1 MADDTTTE
9 DKEKSK
15 KGKKEERPPT
25 VAPEPADPRLF
36 AFIVKHCSP
45 SSMPQVIELRQA
57 WGPGGRNY
65 GGVLTSHEFA
75 HGVTPPSHSVMIE
88 LVNEFL
94 DFAQNNCNELGKPT
108 GYGVLLKNHLKSDQH
123 YAVFYMKMRPTSR
136 PVYDGEGD
144 NGEIDGDVM
153 SDAQRRDRLLAFSLK
168 HMEEADLNER
178 WRQEQHAKAT
188 GDIIGKYQEFV
199 GTVTSTLLGV
209 LKENRELVKQNDEL
223 ASHKLERELAAKQ
236 AEFRMGM
243 MHQGFNFL
251 KQMVPVA
258 VNQITGKQTIP
269 TEQSSE
275 SIAVGSFLE
284 SLSKQQAEQL
294 FGDMDAEGHPI
305 GNGIF
310 TPMQTQIFA
319 GVAQCSVPP
328 AELEQLMS
336 GPTAVTESQ
345 IAKAQSVLSQQQMMP
360 LFALIMSIK
369 QKQQNESASPSTDN
383 Q

>member
-1 MADDTTTE
+1 MSEEKDD
-9 DKEKSK
+9 DKEKTK
-15 KGKKEERPPT
+15 KGKKTDDRPPT
-25 VAPEPADPRLF
+25 ATPEPADPRLF

-57 WGPGGRNY
+57 WGPGGRHY
-65 GGVLTSHEFA
+65 GGVLTSHEFS
-75 HGVTPPSHSVMIE
+75 HGEPPPPHSVMIA

-123 YAVFYMKMRPTSR
+123 YAVFYMKLRVTSR
-136 PVYDGEGD
+136 PVYDGGGEDGEG
-144 NGEIDGDVM
+144 DGDVM
-153 SDAQRRDRLLAFSLK
+153 SDAQRRDRLLAFSLD
-168 HMEEADLNER
+168 HMKEADLNER

-236 AEFRMGM
+236 AEFKMGM
-243 MHQGFNFL
+243 LHQGFNFL

-269 TEQSSE
+269 TSQSSE

-284 SLSKQQAEQL
+284 SLSRQQAEQL
-294 FGDMDAEGHPI
+294 FGEMDDEGHPI

-310 TPMQTQIFA
+310 TPTQTQIFA
-319 GVAQCSVPP
+319 GVAQCAVPP
-328 AELEQLMS
+328 SELEKLMS
-336 GPTAVTESQ
+336 GPTGVTEQQ
-345 IAKAQSVLSQQQMMP
+345 IAKAQAVLSQQQMMP

-369 QKQQNESASPSTDN
+369 QKQQQSESASSSTTE
-383 Q
+383 

>member
-1 MADDTTTE
+1 MAEENEIT

-25 VAPEPADPRLF
+25 ATPEPADPRLF
-36 AFIVKHCSP
+36 AFIVKHCS
-45 SSMPQVIELRQA
+45 SASMPQVVELRQA
-57 WGPGGRNY
+57 WGPGGRHY
-65 GGVLTSHEFA
+65 GGVLTSHEFN
-75 HGVTPPSHSVMIE
+75 HGAPVPPHSVMIE

-123 YAVFYMKMRPTSR
+123 YAVFYMKLRPTSR
-136 PVYDGEGD
+136 PVYDGGGEDGEG
-144 NGEIDGDVM
+144 DGDVM

-188 GDIIGKYQEFV
+188 GDIIGKYQE
-199 GTVTSTLLGV
+199 LLGMSMTHNIE
-209 LKENRELVKQNDEL
+209 LMKQNRELVKQTDE
-223 ASHKLERELAAKQ
+223 AMSHKLERELAAKQ

-275 SIAVGSFLE
+275 SIAVSSFLE

-294 FGDMDAEGHPI
+294 FGDMDAEGHPV

-310 TPMQTQIFA
+310 TPTQTQIFA
-319 GVAQCSVPP
+319 GVAQCNLPP

-369 QKQQNESASPSTDN
+369 QKQASASSSTSE
-383 Q
+383 QT